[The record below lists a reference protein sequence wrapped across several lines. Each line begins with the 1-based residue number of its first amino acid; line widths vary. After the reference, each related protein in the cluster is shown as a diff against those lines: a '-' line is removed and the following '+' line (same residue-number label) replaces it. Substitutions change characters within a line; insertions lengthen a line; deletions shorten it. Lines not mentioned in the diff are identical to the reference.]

1 MKIII
6 IKELECHPC
15 YNVLPT
21 IIIYSIGLR
30 ITCMSLF
37 RSWSEI
43 GRAEIKTN
51 MQAKHMN
58 DTDEY
63 NAINLS

>member
-1 MKIII
+1 
-6 IKELECHPC
+6 
-15 YNVLPT
+15 
-21 IIIYSIGLR
+21 
-30 ITCMSLF
+30 MSLF
-37 RSWSEI
+37 RSWNKI